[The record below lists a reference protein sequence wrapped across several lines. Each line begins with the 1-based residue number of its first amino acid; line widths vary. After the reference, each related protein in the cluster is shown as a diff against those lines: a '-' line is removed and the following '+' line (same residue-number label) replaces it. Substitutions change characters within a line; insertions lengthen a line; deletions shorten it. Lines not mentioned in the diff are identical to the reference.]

1 MAVKATATITLS
13 AVMDVESV
21 WWYYK
26 LQSSTLAP
34 PPAPTT
40 NPPPSDWTDTEPGY
54 EDGSTNTLYFV
65 ELTVYSDG
73 TFQYTPVSVDSSY
86 EAAKAAWNK
95 AHAAQESADA
105 AQDAVEDLEERV
117 TVAETAITQTQEE
130 VALKATK
137 AEVEQAQETADEA
150 QSEAEFAKPY
160 ISATPPETAPEAGK
174 MWVDTGVSPSVWRK
188 WRGADVSTAREYT
201 ETASGAA
208 LLALDN
214 GAGQIGSMAVEA
226 GCRAKQAGTGDP
238 SPENIRAITGRE
250 NVEIAACGKNL
261 LPINA
266 STSTSSGI
274 TTTSNKDGTYTVNGT
289 STGYGSYDID
299 SHFSYLIS
307 GETYTLS
314 GGKNGVKIL
323 LTVSNADGYVRN
335 HAVSTN
341 GNAATFVAE
350 DLADGEYN
358 RIVVQ
363 CDPGTTVDNVTIY
376 PQLEAGGAAT
386 AFEPHRPMGGG
397 TVTPTEPLYGLP
409 GAEDTVEVS
418 VDGDV
423 LVTRRTGV
431 VEIDGD
437 IISAYDSAFAVPD
450 GTYAYTVSL
459 AGSGALQEEN
469 FGGIFSHFTVIP
481 RNATLTQR
489 VAGTAMLGMTST
501 NAPQAWFF
509 AAQET
514 KDAFNQWLAEQY
526 AAGTPVTLVYEL
538 AVPETEALTA
548 VAPIAPQ
555 PGQVNILT
563 DADALTA
570 TVHGSGWEVVNDT
583 GDLRS
588 GLSEVDSTLAA
599 LEEEFGILGNT
610 VAQHA
615 EFIVSPDK
623 IFAQVAEASKYNEQI
638 DALRVEIEANTNGIT
653 LRKEEIEAVGGRV
666 SNIESGVHIDGS
678 DIGLYSSDSPFET
691 HVTHEGV
698 VISENDMAMITVKE
712 NKMTSPRV
720 HATDSLIF
728 GADAAVA
735 FRCVNGHFMMLR
747 YGG

>member
-137 AEVEQAQETADEA
+137 AEVEQAQETAD
-150 QSEAEFAKPY
+150 FATPY
-160 ISATPPETAPEAGK
+160 ISATPPETTPEAGK

-214 GAGQIGSMAVEA
+214 AQGQIESVAVEA
-226 GCRAKQAGTGDP
+226 GCRARQAGTGDP
-238 SPENIRAITGRE
+238 SPSNIRAISGRE
-250 NVEIAACGKNL
+250 SVEVQACGKNL
-261 LPINA
+261 MPYQKPSNPVYSRA
-266 STSTSSGI
+266 GI
-274 TTTSNKDGTYTVNGT
+274 TYTWNDDGSVHVAGTSIGNSESNVMYFENFHLPPGDYRMIASGVSGVVPQFVVKKANTGSNFWYTHNITIESGDIPQYFYIAVADGTT
-289 STGYGSYDID
+289 ID
-299 SHFSYLIS
+299 
-307 GETYTLS
+307 T
-314 GGKNGVKIL
+314 
-323 LTVSNADGYVRN
+323 
-335 HAVSTN
+335 
-341 GNAATFVAE
+341 
-350 DLADGEYN
+350 
-358 RIVVQ
+358 
-363 CDPGTTVDNVTIY
+363 TIY
-376 PQLEAGGAAT
+376 AFLSRGSDIPSAT
-386 AFEPHRPMGGG
+386 SYEPYTPMGGG

-423 LVTRRTGV
+423 LVTRRTGTF
-431 VEIDGD
+431 IADGD
-437 IISAYDSAFAVPD
+437 QYAPYASTFATPEGV
-450 GTYAYTVSL
+450 YAYTAPL
-459 AGSGALQEEN
+459 TGSGAAHKEN
-469 FGGIFSHFTVIP
+469 FAGMCSHFTVIP
-481 RNATLTQR
+481 RNAVQSER
-489 VAGTAMLGMTST
+489 VAGTVMLGIPNSGDG
-501 NAPQAWFF
+501 PQAWFF
-509 AAQET
+509 TTQATAE
-514 KDAFNQWLAEQY
+514 AFNAWLQQQDS
-526 AAGTPVTLVYEL
+526 AGTPVTLVYEL
-538 AVPETEALTA
+538 AAPETEALTA
-548 VAPIAPQ
+548 VVPIAPQ
-555 PGQVNILT
+555 PGQLNIRA

-570 TVHGSGWEVVNDT
+570 TIYGSGWEVVNDT

-615 EFIVSPDK
+615 EFIVSPDR

-653 LRKEEIEAVGGRV
+653 LRKEEIEAVGDRV

-698 VISENDMAMITVKE
+698 VISKT
-712 NKMTSPRV
+712 TWP
-720 HATDSLIF
+720 
-728 GADAAVA
+728 
-735 FRCVNGHFMMLR
+735 
-747 YGG
+747 